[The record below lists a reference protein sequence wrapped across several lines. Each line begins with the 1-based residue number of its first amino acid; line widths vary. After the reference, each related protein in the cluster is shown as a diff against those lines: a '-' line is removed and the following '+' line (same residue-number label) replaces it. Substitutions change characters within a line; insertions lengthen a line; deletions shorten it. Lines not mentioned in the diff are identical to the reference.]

1 MHRFAQA
8 PSSPIRYLA
17 VLLSLA
23 LVAPFGVAKSATL
36 EVWIVNWN
44 ENTHALFESKLIPA
58 FQQRWPGVDV
68 NVTWTSW
75 SNHRERLTVA
85 IAAGV
90 GPDVFQVGGSDTGWI
105 AANQL
110 AQPLTRYF
118 DAWEHRDAV
127 PSGIVA
133 SMTRDGEVW
142 SVPYIAAPRT
152 LVYLRDTFEVVGMD
166 PDAPPSTW
174 AEIMDVV
181 RKFMLKEGDKLARIG
196 LQLTLSGTNVFETWS
211 PFLQQAGGRVATES
225 LEPAFVSEEGVAS
238 LEFYRDLVL
247 MQELHVFGT
256 GGLSFWNNEIGMLI
270 SNSSTITNGLNQGLI
285 TFEDV
290 VIAPPPLNKKR
301 VATVFTDP
309 LTISSTTQN
318 PDLAWAFIEFL
329 LEPENLAAYNETF
342 GFVPPLISA
351 LDTEYVQTNP
361 IVQAYGNVIQ
371 YAHEIPA
378 LAEYFDIRSAISV
391 DLTEAV
397 NGRLPVRTALEQAA
411 AKWRALRTE

>member
-1 MHRFAQA
+1 MQRFAQVTFT
-8 PSSPIRYLA
+8 PIPCFVVLLLLALA
-17 VLLSLA
+17 VPSGA
-23 LVAPFGVAKSATL
+23 VWGATL
-36 EVWIVNWN
+36 DVWIVNWN
-44 ENTHALFESKLIPA
+44 QNTQELFESQLIPA
-58 FQQRWPGVDV
+58 FKERRPGVDV
-68 NVTWTSW
+68 NMTWTSW

-105 AANQL
+105 ASNQL
-110 AQPLTRYF
+110 AQPITRYF
-118 DAWEHRDAV
+118 NMWEHRGAV
-127 PSGIVA
+127 PPGIVA
-133 SMTRDGEVW
+133 SMTRDGEIW

-152 LVYLRDTFEVVGMD
+152 LVYLRDTFQMAGLDSES
-166 PDAPPSTW
+166 PPSTW
-174 AEIMDVV
+174 DEIIDVV
-181 RKFMLKEGDKLARIG
+181 RKFMRKEGDKLARIG
-196 LQLTLSGTNVFETWS
+196 LQLTLTGTNVFETWS

-225 LEPAFVSEEGVAS
+225 LEPAFLSEEGIAS

-270 SNSSTITNGLNQGLI
+270 SNSGTITNGLNEGLI
-285 TFEDV
+285 TPEDV
-290 VIAPPPLNKKR
+290 VIAPPPLKEKR

-309 LTISSTTQN
+309 LTISSTTEK

-329 LEPENLAAYNETF
+329 MEPENLTAYNETF

-351 LDTEYVQTNP
+351 LDTEYVRTNP

-378 LAEYFDIRSAISV
+378 LAEYFEIRSAISE